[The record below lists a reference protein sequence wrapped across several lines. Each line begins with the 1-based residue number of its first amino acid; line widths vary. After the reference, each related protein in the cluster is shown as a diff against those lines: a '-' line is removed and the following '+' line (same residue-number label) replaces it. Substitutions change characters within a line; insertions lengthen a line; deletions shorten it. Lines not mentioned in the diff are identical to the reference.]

1 MAVHGRH
8 AKVPCTTMT
17 LKVHTLRAWK
27 FIGKNGGE
35 KKTLGMGASLIINPI
50 HILYSGYVLGPNP
63 LFLGLQQGS
72 QTARDRSLH
81 PQGFSG
87 SHHFFPYEKKND
99 TGALVNNGKGRFP
112 SCLWENHG

>member
-50 HILYSGYVLGPNP
+50 HILYSGYCLAPNP

-72 QTARDRSLH
+72 QTARDPPS
-81 PQGFSG
+81 QGVLY
-87 SHHFFPYEKKND
+87 HHFPYEKYD
-99 TGALVNNGKGRFP
+99 TGALVNNGKWRFP